1 MKNPVYY
8 SSEISGR
15 EGQRITCDLCIY
27 GATSAGIIAAVE
39 SRRRG
44 LNVVL
49 LANGDHLGGLTT
61 GGLGFTD
68 FGDKRIVGG
77 LSREFYR
84 RVGAHYGVEEEWK
97 FEPSVALQVFKTMLR
112 EVSVEPIKRQFLA
125 STTVESGAIRSI
137 RLESGLEVEAA
148 FFMDATYEG
157 DLMAQAGVPSV
168 VGREPNALYG
178 ELLNGVQVREHHQFI
193 VPVSPWRKEGDPS
206 SGLLP
211 GISPE
216 PLAPQGSGDRKIQAY
231 NFRMCLSRAA
241 DRIPFPKPDGY
252 DPLDYELL
260 ARLLRAGWR
269 ETFVKF
275 DRIRG
280 NKTDTNNHGA
290 VSTDFIGA
298 NHDYPDAGYQR
309 RETIFQDHVRY
320 VQGLFWFYCHDDR
333 VPPDVRSRMRRWGL
347 AADEFSS
354 TGHWP
359 PQLYIREARRMV
371 ADEVVTELNCRGY
384 RTVPDPVGFGAYGMD
399 SHNCQRV
406 VVDGR
411 ALNEGDVQDWVD
423 PYLISYRSVIP
434 PSGSVSNLFVPV
446 CISASHIAYGSV
458 RMEPVFMILG
468 QSCAIAAAL
477 CLQERTH
484 VQELPY
490 RTLKPELDRA
500 DQILSLDGTD
510 NLPFPHGEIEA
521 PVGDASILVV

>member
-8 SSEISGR
+8 NPEISSR

-39 SRRRG
+39 ARRRG

-97 FEPSVALQVFKTMLR
+97 FEPSVALSVFEAMLR
-112 EVSVEPIKRQFLA
+112 EASVEPISRQFLA

-157 DLMAQAGVPSV
+157 DLMAQAGVPCV
-168 VGREPNALYG
+168 VGRESNAQYG

-216 PLAPQGSGDRKIQAY
+216 PLAAQGSGDWRIQAY

-252 DPLDYELL
+252 DLIDYELL
-260 ARLLRAGWR
+260 ARLLRAGWE
-269 ETFVKF
+269 ETFTKF
-275 DRIRG
+275 DAIRG
-280 NKTDTNNHGA
+280 GKTDTNNHGA
-290 VSTDFIGA
+290 VSTDYIGA

-309 RETIFQDHVRY
+309 REAIFQEHVRY

-333 VPPDVRSRMRRWGL
+333 VPSALRNRMRSWGL
-347 AADEFSS
+347 AADEFAS

-384 RTVPDPVGFGAYGMD
+384 RMVPDPVGFGAYGMD

-406 VVDGR
+406 VVHGR
-411 ALNEGDVQDWVD
+411 VLNEGDVQAWVD
-423 PYLISYRSVIP
+423 PYPISYRSVIP
-434 PSGSVSNLFVPV
+434 PTGSVSNLHVPV
-446 CISASHIAYGSV
+446 CVSASHIAYGSL

-477 CLQERTH
+477 CLREQTS
-484 VQELPY
+484 VQNLPY
-490 RTLKPELDRA
+490 RNLKSELERA
-500 DQILSLDGTD
+500 GQVLSLDSLET
-510 NLPFPHGEIEA
+510 LPLPHGEVEDTVEA
-521 PVGDASILVV
+521 ASILVG